1 MRGQFDGHKVN
12 LEKALPFL
20 IHACYQQLRSLT
32 YKEFLG
38 HGLELTPE
46 QWVVWSNSGKKTA
59 KASPRSA
66 SAPCATAPTM
76 SRILDTMEKSDLV
89 TRVVDEHDARS
100 APGQADPHRQIPAS
114 QASAGSQKA
123 SRAPRA
129 RHPRARSRNDSPHAH
144 PHARQ
149 PHLSARPHRR
159 TLITRPYSC
168 NDNNHQNQETQAMIQ
183 RQFPRF
189 DETTAPP
196 PPRDALGLQ
205 QARFRRNPRAPWRA
219 TPARR

>member
-46 QWVVWSNSGKKTA
+46 QWVVLVQLWEKDGQSQ
-59 KASPRSA
+59 SA
-66 SAPCATAPTM
+66 LSERTLRDRPTM

-100 APGQADPHRQIPAS
+100 RLVKLTRTGKSLQAKLVPVAKKLVARLERDIPE
-114 QASAGSQKA
+114 
-123 SRAPRA
+123 RDLETT
-129 RHPRARSRNDSPHAH
+129 H
-144 PHARQ
+144 
-149 PHLSARPHRR
+149 R
-159 TLITRPYSC
+159 TLTHMLA
-168 NDNNHQNQETQAMIQ
+168 NLT
-183 RQFPRF
+183 
-189 DETTAPP
+189 
-196 PPRDALGLQ
+196 
-205 QARFRRNPRAPWRA
+205 
-219 TPARR
+219 